1 MTTAVGTFLCGW
13 LRALQRRWGRLL
25 RPLRCRSLRR
35 RLTGPVPSIL
45 SNDCVG
51 GVMAHDL
58 GLPFRS
64 PTVNLFFDSVD
75 GFLAYVAG
83 IDYYRSAPL
92 LDGGT
97 LRQGS
102 RCYPVG
108 LLAGS
113 GRWPEVKI
121 HFLHYASFDLA
132 QRKWR
137 ERSERID
144 PAQLCVVL
152 HAKHLSPDEL
162 ERFLRLP
169 AGRKVVISYPS
180 LPLSHPSIFKLH
192 SLAEFSPGRI
202 LDFCGWTGR
211 RYLDDFDFASFVSGA
226 DSSCSGA

>member
-1 MTTAVGTFLCGW
+1 MTKMGTFATGW
-13 LRALQRRWGRLL
+13 LRAVRRRWGRLL
-25 RPLRCRSLRR
+25 RPLRCRGMRR
-35 RLTGPVPSIL
+35 RLAVPAPSIL

-75 GFLAYVAG
+75 GFLTYVAG
-83 IDYYRSAPL
+83 IGYYRSAPL
-92 LDGGT
+92 LDGGS
-97 LRQGS
+97 LRQGG
-102 RCYPVG
+102 RRYPVG

-113 GRWPEVKI
+113 GRWPELKI
-121 HFLHYASFDLA
+121 HFLHYASFDHALK
-132 QRKWR
+132 KWR

-152 HAKHLSPDEL
+152 HAKRMEPSEL

-169 AGRKVVISYPS
+169 VERKVVLGYPT

-192 SLAEFSPGRI
+192 SLREFAPGRI
-202 LDFCGWTGR
+202 LDFRGWTGR
-211 RYLDDFDFASFVSGA
+211 RYLDDFDFVSFLNGADTSRSGA
-226 DSSCSGA
+226 